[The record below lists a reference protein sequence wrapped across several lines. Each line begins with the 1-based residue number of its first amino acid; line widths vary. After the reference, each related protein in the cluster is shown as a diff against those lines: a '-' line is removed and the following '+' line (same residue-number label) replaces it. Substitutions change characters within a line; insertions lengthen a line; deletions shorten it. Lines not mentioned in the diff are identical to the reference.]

1 MHILYVE
8 DNETNQALVGR
19 VVRARQHLVTF
30 REEGEAA
37 LKVLEEDATIGLIL
51 LDVELAGTMTGL
63 DCVRALRARGD
74 RRPVVAVTAY
84 AMMGD
89 RERIL
94 EAGCDGYLPKPLVV
108 PDLLA
113 LLDHYEAEL
122 SKAST
127 PAPQPATAPTPAA
140 PQSAAAS
147 TPAAPQSAA
156 ASTPAA
162 PQPPNPPGS
171 APQTV
176 PPSTVEPPKPV
187 ETTHPD

>member
-147 TPAAPQSAA
+147 TPAAPQ
-156 ASTPAA
+156 
-162 PQPPNPPGS
+162 PPNPPGS
-171 APQTV
+171 APQTA